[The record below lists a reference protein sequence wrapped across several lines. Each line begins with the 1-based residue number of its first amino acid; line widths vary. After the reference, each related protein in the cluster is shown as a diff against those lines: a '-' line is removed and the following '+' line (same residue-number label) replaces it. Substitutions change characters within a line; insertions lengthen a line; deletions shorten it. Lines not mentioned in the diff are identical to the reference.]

1 VLYFGRRG
9 IDALVGVFA
18 LLGFFY
24 VPLGKHTGYEHV
36 RAIFSTPAAQRAG
49 RELSSAVLHIRDK
62 LGSHPD

>member
-1 VLYFGRRG
+1 MLYLGRRG

-36 RAIFSTPAAQRAG
+36 VAIFSTPAAQRAG
-49 RELSSAVLHIRDK
+49 RELSEAVLHMRDK
-62 LGSHPD
+62 VYSHPK